1 MAELKVYS
9 TDWCGDCHNLK
20 RFLASEQIPY
30 MEINIEHDPAAA
42 EELIARTGKRGIPYM
57 VVGDTWIKGYPMDA
71 AAFRRTLKDLGV
83 A

>member
-20 RFLASEQIPY
+20 KFLASENIPY
-30 MEINIEHDPAAA
+30 TEINIENDAASA
-42 EELIARTGKRGIPYM
+42 EELIRRTGKRGIPYM

-71 AAFRRTLKDLGV
+71 AGFRSTLRELGV
-83 A
+83 I